1 MGKGRER
8 EPSKRTQLMEKRAAD
23 DLDQTVDVDAKTRG
37 IPALPFVAPP
47 AGKGA
52 PPAHPVAS
60 KRPAHDPL
68 EGTVQLGPETTR
80 QVVGKSPTPFR
91 GRRSPTRE
99 VSTAAVAPPAR
110 AAEAQAPEAAAAQT
124 PASAPRRRA
133 QSWDAPPPKPA
144 SLRAK
149 PIPASPAPVARAPT
163 PAPQAL
169 AAAPAAAATVK
180 TPARTAQEI
189 RGQARA
195 LDELC
200 GSEDGDLE
208 RFKKRR
214 AAGSRLERAD
224 LERMRHILRWLGE
237 ALASGDDDDKRRLE
251 ELWRVVGPVVPGR

>member
-8 EPSKRTQLMEKRAAD
+8 DASKRTQLMEKRAAD

-37 IPALPFVAPP
+37 TPALPFVAPP

-99 VSTAAVAPPAR
+99 VSSAAVVPPAR
-110 AAEAQAPEAAAAQT
+110 AAEARAPET

-133 QSWDAPPPKPA
+133 QSWDAPPSKPA
-144 SLRAK
+144 SLRAR
-149 PIPASPAPVARAPT
+149 PISASPAPAAKAPASAPQAVAAAPT
-163 PAPQAL
+163 PA
-169 AAAPAAAATVK
+169 ATTK
-180 TPARTAQEI
+180 TPPRTAQEI

-200 GSEDGDLE
+200 GSADSDLE

-214 AAGSRLERAD
+214 AAASRLEPVD
-224 LERMRHILRWLGE
+224 LGRMRDVLRWLGE
-237 ALASGDDDDKRRLE
+237 ALTSGDDDDRKRLE